1 MAGVDALGVR
11 DASPQCHSVCSDNSL
26 CKQQGELAR
35 PAHRVISL
43 LRSNSVAFRA
53 KRKSAELRF
62 LTGL

>member
-1 MAGVDALGVR
+1 MLW
-11 DASPQCHSVCSDNSL
+11 VCGTPRRNATRFSDNGL

-43 LRSNSVAFRA
+43 LRTNSVAFRA